1 MNCVRYGIPLSPI
14 YVQFNFLRYVLRLK
28 LFTLHTRT
36 MLGLLKRHQQ
46 LGDALPCP
54 TPFHIIYAHLFIHY
68 TYSPHLLLPPPSA
81 LRSPIVGAPREG
93 EHGSVTAPCGGARL
107 LICCC
112 LRLFRILT
120 KCNTVY
126 WRVFS

>member
-68 TYSPHLLLPPPSA
+68 TCSPHMLLPPSSA
-81 LRSPIVGAPREG
+81 PPLLVLREKASMDGSLRRVGE
-93 EHGSVTAPCGGARL
+93 
-107 LICCC
+107 
-112 LRLFRILT
+112 
-120 KCNTVY
+120 
-126 WRVFS
+126 RVC